1 MFNLNTKSTKEPEVT
16 AVAVDSTPSSPVT
29 QESSP
34 NTSTMDLEKGG
45 NKKKFEMN
53 DQTNLLPRSQLFL
66 VFGAMAFCMLV
77 SFMDQNGISVA
88 LPDIAK
94 DLDAMDTIAWA
105 GTSSLIAN
113 TVFQV
118 LYGRLSDIF
127 GRKVVFMIVVCTLV
141 CADIGCACAQTATQ
155 LYIFRAFSGIAN
167 GGMSCLTMIVVS
179 DIVTLKERGK
189 YQGILGACVGLGNTI
204 GPFLGAAFTENVTW
218 RAIFYLLAPMG
229 GLCAVIIFFILPS
242 KKPQG
247 SAIAKAKAIDYPG
260 LLCSS
265 VALVFLLIPIAGGG
279 SYYEWNSPMVISML
293 CIGGVFFIAFFVIEG
308 YYAKLPMMPLRIFGT
323 KALFALMMHSVLLG
337 IAYYG
342 DLYYLPMYMRNIR
355 GWSSMKAAG
364 MSCALVTTQALTT
377 VISGQYLSRVGR
389 YLEVIYF
396 GFGIWT
402 VGAIMKCFW
411 KRDSNLALLVFSLL
425 FEGAGVGCCF
435 QPTLVAA
442 QALSRKED
450 RSVVISS
457 RNFLRSFGGAVG
469 LAVCATILANSLKA
483 DLKTQNLPQDLY
495 ELIVKAPFSLPDLSA
510 YPEYRDQVL
519 DAYMKGSHTVF
530 VFLCPIVGACL
541 LVTVFVK
548 DHGLQTHEKKA
559 AEAKETEDKDESGT
573 DCEDMSKSGGVI
585 ISEKEGKLSRN
596 SSSHSMHFGDH
607 TAVNTPAPT
616 GYNTPVVGTLCH
628 NSPDFSP
635 MEHHDVITP
644 LEDFGESAFPPHSPT
659 HTNSGK
665 RVTIQEE

>member
-1 MFNLNTKSTKEPEVT
+1 MFNFGLQTKEPQLSE
-16 AVAVDSTPSSPVT
+16 AVDSTSTSQSVHTPSDTPST
-29 QESSP
+29 SSA
-34 NTSTMDLEKGG
+34 DLEKGS
-45 NKKKFEMN
+45 KSKFEMS

-94 DLDAMDTIAWA
+94 DLNAEDTISWA
-105 GTSSLIAN
+105 GTSGLIAN

-141 CADIGCACAQTATQ
+141 VGDIGCACAQTSTQ
-155 LYIFRAFSGIAN
+155 LYVFRAFSGIAN

-204 GPFLGAAFTENVTW
+204 GPFLGAAFTENVSW

-229 GLCAVIIFFILPS
+229 ALCAVIIFFILPS

-247 SAIAKAKAIDYPG
+247 SALAKAKAIDYPG
-260 LLCSS
+260 LFCSS

-308 YYAKLPMMPLRIFGT
+308 YYAKLPMMPLRIFGS

-364 MSCALVTTQALTT
+364 MSCALVTTQAVTT

-402 VGAIMKCFW
+402 IGAIMKCFW
-411 KRDSNLALLVFSLL
+411 KRDSNMSLLIFSLL
-425 FEGAGVGCCF
+425 LEGAGVGCCF

-469 LAVCATILANSLKA
+469 LAVCSAILANSLKA
-483 DLKTQNLPQDLY
+483 DLKTKDLPQELY
-495 ELIVKAPFSLPDLSA
+495 SIIIKSPFSLPDLSQ
-510 YPEYRDQVL
+510 YPQYQDAVL

-530 VFLCPIVGACL
+530 VFLAPMVGACL

-548 DHGLQTHEKKA
+548 DYGLNTHEKKP
-559 AEAKETEDKDESGT
+559 ETAVEELSESGT
-573 DCEDMSKSGGVI
+573 DTEDDKNFVMV
-585 ISEKEGKLSRN
+585 SEKGKLSSA
-596 SSSHSMHFGDH
+596 SSMHDMHFGDH

-628 NSPDFSP
+628 NSPILYPQERRGSDA
-635 MEHHDVITP
+635 ITP
-644 LEDFGESAFPPHSPT
+644 IEPLDGYLENPPHSP
-659 HTNSGK
+659 NSSVK
-665 RVTIQEE
+665 RVTIQE